1 MKYHILQISLTDAEV
16 DLINEKGDDA
26 VARHARHLDVTKTV
40 RRNLLSIH
48 SNISQTYIS
57 KILIHDYDHVADI
70 EADNLAEV
78 VNLGNA
84 DIDRKNHPQI
94 NIVADHPDQGL
105 ASISEGD
112 IIINSETLKCYYDTG
127 YKFIAL
133 DVKPEELVG
142 LIFSS
147 PTSKSINTLEVA

>member
-1 MKYHILQISLTDAEV
+1 MKYHILQINLTDAEV
-16 DLINEKGDDA
+16 DLINEKGHDA
-26 VARHARHLDVTKTV
+26 VARHARHLNVT
-40 RRNLLSIH
+40 
-48 SNISQTYIS
+48 ISD
-57 KILIHDYDHVADI
+57 KFDDLLIHDYDHVADFYT
-70 EADNLAEV
+70 NSLAEV

>member
-1 MKYHILQISLTDAEV
+1 MKYHILQISLTDAEE
-16 DLINEKGDDA
+16 DLINEKGHDA
-26 VARHARHLDVTKTV
+26 VARHARHLGVTIRDKFDD
-40 RRNLLSIH
+40 L
-48 SNISQTYIS
+48 
-57 KILIHDYDHVADI
+57 LIHDYDHVADI

-94 NIVADHPDQGL
+94 NIVIDNPEQGL

-112 IIINSETLKCYYDTG
+112 IIINSKTLKCYYDTG

-133 DVKPEELVG
+133 NVEPKELEG
-142 LIFSS
+142 LLFSS

>member
-1 MKYHILQISLTDAEV
+1 MKYHILQINLTDAEV
-16 DLINEKGDDA
+16 DLINEKGHDA
-26 VARHARHLDVTKTV
+26 VARHARHLNVT
-40 RRNLLSIH
+40 
-48 SNISQTYIS
+48 ISD
-57 KILIHDYDHVADI
+57 KFDDLLIHDYDHVADFYT
-70 EADNLAEV
+70 NSLAEV

-105 ASISEGD
+105 ASIGEGD
-112 IIINSETLKCYYDTG
+112 IIINSKTLKCYYDTG

-133 DVKPEELVG
+133 DVKPEELIG

>member
-16 DLINEKGDDA
+16 DLINEKGHDA
-26 VARHARHLDVTKTV
+26 VARHARHLDVTIRDKFDD
-40 RRNLLSIH
+40 L
-48 SNISQTYIS
+48 
-57 KILIHDYDHVADI
+57 LIHDYDHVADI

-112 IIINSETLKCYYDTG
+112 IIINSKTLKCYYDTG

-133 DVKPEELVG
+133 NVEPKELEG
-142 LIFSS
+142 LLFSS

>member
-16 DLINEKGDDA
+16 DLINEKGHDA
-26 VARHARHLDVTKTV
+26 VARHARHLNVTIRDKFSD
-40 RRNLLSIH
+40 L
-48 SNISQTYIS
+48 
-57 KILIHDYDHVADI
+57 LIHDYDHVADFYT
-70 EADNLAEV
+70 NSLAEV

>member
-16 DLINEKGDDA
+16 DLINEKGHDA
-26 VARHARHLDVTKTV
+26 VARHARHLNVTIRDKFDD
-40 RRNLLSIH
+40 L
-48 SNISQTYIS
+48 
-57 KILIHDYDHVADI
+57 LIHDYDHVADFYT
-70 EADNLAEV
+70 NSLAEV

-112 IIINSETLKCYYDTG
+112 IIINSETLNCYYDTG
-127 YKFIAL
+127 STFKYIN
-133 DVKPEELVG
+133 VKPEELKG
-142 LIFSS
+142 LL
-147 PTSKSINTLEVA
+147 SKTVSREWILKREFDTGRAYYGNPKGER

>member
-16 DLINEKGDDA
+16 DLINEKGHDA
-26 VARHARHLDVTKTV
+26 VARHARHLDVTIRDKFDD
-40 RRNLLSIH
+40 L
-48 SNISQTYIS
+48 
-57 KILIHDYDHVADI
+57 LIHDYDHVADI

-94 NIVADHPDQGL
+94 NIVIDNPEQGL

-112 IIINSETLKCYYDTG
+112 IIINSKTLNCYYDTG

-133 DVKPEELVG
+133 NVEPKELEG
-142 LIFSS
+142 LLFSS

>member
-1 MKYHILQISLTDAEV
+1 MKYHILQINLTDAEV
-16 DLINEKGDDA
+16 DLINEKGHDA
-26 VARHARHLDVTKTV
+26 VARHARHLNVT
-40 RRNLLSIH
+40 
-48 SNISQTYIS
+48 ISD
-57 KILIHDYDHVADI
+57 KFDDLLIHDYDHVADFYT
-70 EADNLAEV
+70 NSLAEV

-112 IIINSETLKCYYDTG
+112 IIINSETLKCYYGTG

-133 DVKPEELVG
+133 DVKPEELIG

>member
-16 DLINEKGDDA
+16 DLINEKGHDA
-26 VARHARHLDVTKTV
+26 VARHARHLNVTIRDKFDD
-40 RRNLLSIH
+40 L
-48 SNISQTYIS
+48 
-57 KILIHDYDHVADI
+57 LIHDYDHVADFYT
-70 EADNLAEV
+70 NSLAEV

-133 DVKPEELVG
+133 NVEPKELEG
-142 LIFSS
+142 LLFSS

>member
-1 MKYHILQISLTDAEV
+1 MKYHILQINLTDAEV
-16 DLINEKGDDA
+16 DLINEKGHDA
-26 VARHARHLDVTKTV
+26 VARHARHLNVT
-40 RRNLLSIH
+40 
-48 SNISQTYIS
+48 ISD
-57 KILIHDYDHVADI
+57 KFDDLLIHDYDHVADFYT
-70 EADNLAEV
+70 NSLAEV

-133 DVKPEELVG
+133 DVKPEELIG

>member
-16 DLINEKGDDA
+16 DLINEKGHDA
-26 VARHARHLDVTKTV
+26 VARHARHLNVTIRDKFDD
-40 RRNLLSIH
+40 L
-48 SNISQTYIS
+48 
-57 KILIHDYDHVADI
+57 LIHDYDHVADFYT
-70 EADNLAEV
+70 NSLAEV

>member
-16 DLINEKGDDA
+16 DLINEKGHDA
-26 VARHARHLDVTKTV
+26 VARHARHLDVTIRDKFDD
-40 RRNLLSIH
+40 L
-48 SNISQTYIS
+48 
-57 KILIHDYDHVADI
+57 LIHDYDHVADI

-94 NIVADHPDQGL
+94 NIVIDNPEQGL

-112 IIINSETLKCYYDTG
+112 IIINSKTLKCYYDTG

-133 DVKPEELVG
+133 NVEPKELEG
-142 LIFSS
+142 LLFSS
-147 PTSKSINTLEVA
+147 PTSKSINTLDVA